1 MECKYLILFWLKILI
16 DLVRRL
22 SKYYSGDQIEKNEMG
37 GTCSAYGERRGAY
50 RILAGKPEGKRLL
63 GSPKP

>member
-1 MECKYLILFWLKILI
+1 MECKCLIIFWLKILI

-37 GTCSAYGERRGAY
+37 GTCRAYGERRDAH
-50 RILAGKPEGKRLL
+50 RVLAGKPEGKRPL
-63 GSPKP
+63 GRSNR